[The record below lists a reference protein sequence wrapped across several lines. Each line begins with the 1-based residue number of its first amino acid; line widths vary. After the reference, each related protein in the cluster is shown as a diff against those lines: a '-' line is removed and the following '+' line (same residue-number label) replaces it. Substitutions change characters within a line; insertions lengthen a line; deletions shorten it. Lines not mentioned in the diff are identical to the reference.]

1 MRFWRIIVFLVSV
14 IAAGTAR
21 AENFYIENYEVDVR
35 VFKNKMVTVK
45 EKISAV
51 FTAPSHGII
60 RSIPRKGSEIYDI
73 DVDEE
78 YTADYGSSVELQI
91 GNADEL
97 ITGPKEYN
105 LEFTQR
111 ILDNKPEFYYN
122 LIGTDWNVPIQHASF
137 RVIMPETVD
146 ENNVGI
152 SIGRY
157 GTRGFDGEGEYVVD
171 GSVIT
176 GQTRYV
182 LQPGE
187 GITVRIEV
195 PKGYFDT
202 AAYDKMVK
210 AVWLGLFL
218 CTFLAFIIWYLYGKD
233 EHITP
238 VVTFRAPEEMNGVD
252 AELIM
257 NEKVTEKGLIALIVK
272 LANDGY
278 FKIETKGKSFT
289 LSDFQPYQ
297 GNNDNERELLL
308 LLSSEADKDGKVT
321 DKMLKISHLFY
332 AGWNGL
338 LEDANT
344 NKQKSRFYE
353 KTSVSGIFPATVFM
367 CFVGNVM
374 LTIFSLLGYKI
385 YPDSLMLIAVV
396 VFMLLLFVQTI
407 IKKDTPLSAKLY
419 MGIYAPF
426 FILPIYGAITDYI
439 SYINTTQVVGG
450 LLCILI
456 TSVCYV
462 EMLKPNIKGRLL
474 KGKLLGLKKFIEVAE
489 KERLEKMVEEN
500 PSYFYKIL
508 PYAYILGVSA
518 VWIKRFEGI
527 SMLPPPWAVNTAYN
541 ISSFNNFTGGFHS
554 AVMPSIE
561 NGGISRSSTS
571 SSGGGGFS
579 GGGFGGGGGRSW

>member
-1 MRFWRIIVFLVSV
+1 MKFWRIIVFLISV
-14 IAAGTAR
+14 IVAGAAR
-21 AENFYIENYEVDVR
+21 AENFYIENYEVYMR
-35 VFKNKMVTVK
+35 VSANKTVTVN

-60 RSIPRKGSEIYDI
+60 RSIPRNGSKIYGI
-73 DVDEE
+73 SADEQFS
-78 YTADYGSSVELQI
+78 ADYGSYVDIKL
-91 GNADEL
+91 GDADTL
-97 ITGPKEYN
+97 VTGSKVYNIEY
-105 LEFTQR
+105 TQQ
-111 ILDNKPEFYYN
+111 LVDNKPEFYYN
-122 LIGTDWNVPIQHASF
+122 IIGTEWDVPIQHAAF
-137 RVIMPETVD
+137 KVIMPDTVD
-146 ENNVGI
+146 ENKVGL

-157 GTRGFDGEGEYVVD
+157 GTRGFDGEGEYAVQD
-171 GSVIT
+171 NVIW

-187 GITVRIEV
+187 GVTLRVEV
-195 PKGYFDT
+195 PEGYFDT
-202 AAYDKMVK
+202 AAYDRMVK
-210 AVWLGLFL
+210 AVWVGLFI
-218 CTFLAFIIWYLYGKD
+218 CTFLAFVIWYLYGKD
-233 EHITP
+233 EHVTP
-238 VVTFRAPEEMNGVD
+238 VVTFHAPEEMNGVD

-278 FKIETKGKSFT
+278 LKIDSKGKSFT
-289 LSDFQPYQ
+289 LSDFQPYL
-297 GNNDNERELLL
+297 GNNRDERELLL

-321 DKMLKISHLFY
+321 DKMLKTSALFY

-338 LEDANT
+338 LEDANK
-344 NKQKSRFYE
+344 NKKKTRFYE
-353 KTSVSGIFPATVFM
+353 KTSISGIFPSTVFL
-367 CFVGNVM
+367 CLVGNVL
-374 LTIFSLLGYKI
+374 LTVFSVLGYRI
-385 YPDSLMLIAVV
+385 YADTLFLVAVV
-396 VFMLLLFVQTI
+396 VFMLLMFFQAILKNNATVG
-407 IKKDTPLSAKLY
+407 SRLY
-419 MGIYAPF
+419 MGMYALLFMIP
-426 FILPIYGAITDYI
+426 LYGELMDYI
-439 SYINTTQVVGG
+439 SQNNTTQVVGG

-456 TSVCYV
+456 TTVCYV

-508 PYAYILGVSA
+508 PYAYVLGISS

-527 SMLPPPWAVNTAYN
+527 AMIPPVWASGPVYN
-541 ISSFNNFTGGFHS
+541 LNSFDGFTRGFHS

-571 SSGGGGFS
+571 SGGGGGFS